1 MRTISTLALAAVIA
15 VSAHAQDTKAESTDV
30 TATRIVLV
38 GDSTV
43 NHSTGWGSGFCDR
56 LAGEIECMNSA
67 RNGRSSKSYRDQGLW
82 KRALALHPN
91 IVLIQFGANDT
102 PGKGPDR
109 ETIPNTTFAALLR
122 LYISEARDAG
132 AKPMLVTPLPG
143 RSYKNGKHVHTLED
157 YAAAMRTVGA
167 ETRTPVLDL
176 NADADALLDTMTQ
189 EQADALNHI
198 YEKGKPSIDRVHL
211 DQAGIDLFGLMVAK
225 EFAAAMPSLAKKVV
239 LF

>member
-1 MRTISTLALAAVIA
+1 MKAIWIAALAIATAV
-15 VSAHAQDTKAESTDV
+15 HAQQPKAEPEPKEA

-56 LAGEIECMNSA
+56 LAGEIECFNES

-82 KRALALHPN
+82 KRALALNPN

-102 PGKGPDR
+102 PGKGADR
-109 ETIPNTTFAALLR
+109 ETVPNTSFAALLR
-122 LYISEARDAG
+122 LYISEARAIG

-143 RSYKNGKHVHTLED
+143 RSFKDGKHVHTLED

-167 ETRTPVLDL
+167 ETKTPVLDL
-176 NADADALLDTMTQ
+176 NTDANAVLDTMTQ
-189 EQADALNHI
+189 EQADKLNHI
-198 YEKGKPSIDRVHL
+198 YEKDKPSTDRVHL

-225 EFAAAMPSLAKKVV
+225 EFAAAMPSIEKKIV